1 MIEARSK
8 KTTARGQMRRRGSLP
23 SRSTRND
30 VERALVSHVAAN
42 RAGVDGRGGLRIM
55 REDITKTAS
64 ASEQATVRLLD
75 RDH

>member
-1 MIEARSK
+1 MIETRSK
-8 KTTARGQMRRRGSLP
+8 KTTEGPNATSGLAAVAFDR
-23 SRSTRND
+23 TD

-55 REDITKTAS
+55 REDITKAAG
-64 ASEQATVRLLD
+64 ASEQATIRLLD